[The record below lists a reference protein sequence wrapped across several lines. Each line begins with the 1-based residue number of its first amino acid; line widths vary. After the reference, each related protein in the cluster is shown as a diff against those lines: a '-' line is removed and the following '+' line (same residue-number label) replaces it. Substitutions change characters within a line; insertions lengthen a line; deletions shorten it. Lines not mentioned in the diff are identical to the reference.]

1 MTVISFGFKYG
12 IPVDA
17 DFVADMRFLPNPF
30 WVPELRGNTGRDADV
45 ADYVKSQPGAAEFL
59 DALRAGARPGSPTA
73 TCARASGS

>member
-1 MTVISFGFKYG
+1 MTSFGFKYG

-30 WVPELRGNTGRDADV
+30 WIPELRNGTGRDADV
-45 ADYVKSQPGAAEFL
+45 ADYVLSRRVPPTSSTPTC
-59 DALRAGARPGSPTA
+59 RSSRGSPPA